1 MVRNRPPRPKI
12 ARPFC
17 LVGRVRLTGMQSPAT
32 VPVRPA
38 PPIPHW
44 PGRLV
49 PVGEAEVFVRSV
61 PSPSGAEPGLCVHG
75 LGGSSTNWTDLMDVL
90 RRPGPPP
97 GQDEWYGLDGQDA
110 GWPDGPGARLV
121 ACGALDL
128 PGNGYSPP
136 PPDGDYSVRA
146 QAAVVARL
154 IEDRGRGPVHLVGNS
169 LGGAVC
175 TRLAALR
182 PELVK
187 TLTLVSPALPD
198 LRPRPVP
205 ARVSA
210 LRVPGIGPWLLRR
223 ASKIPAR
230 QRVGVLLRAV
240 YYDPDAVHPDRIAEE
255 ITEVER
261 QDGLGYAGDVLLG
274 SARGVV
280 YEYLR
285 RGPQTL
291 WRDAA
296 QVAAEVLAVYGSHDR
311 LVDPRMAVRAAR
323 TFRHARV
330 LVLPHTG
337 HVAQMEHP
345 GQVASEMR
353 IMMSAAAGR
362 AARATAR

>member
-1 MVRNRPPRPKI
+1 MS
-12 ARPFC
+12 
-17 LVGRVRLTGMQSPAT
+17 MYSPST
-32 VPVRPA
+32 IPVRPA
-38 PPIPHW
+38 PPVPHW

-49 PVGEAEVFVRSV
+49 PVGAAEVFVRSV
-61 PSPSGAEPGLCVHG
+61 PSPPGAEPGLCVHG
-75 LGGSSTNWTDLMDVL
+75 LGGSSTNWTDLMDLL
-90 RRPGPPP
+90 RQPVPPP
-97 GQDEWYGLDGQDA
+97 GQDEWQRLDGQDA
-110 GWPDGPGARLV
+110 GWPGGPGGRLV
-121 ACGALDL
+121 GCDALDL

-154 IEDRGRGPVHLVGNS
+154 IEERGRGPVHLVGNS

-198 LRPRPVP
+198 LRPRPIP

-210 LRVPGIGPWLLRR
+210 LRVPGLGRWLLRR
-223 ASKIPAR
+223 ATKIPAR
-230 QRVGVLLRAV
+230 QRVGVLLRGV
-240 YYDPDAVHPDRIAEE
+240 YYDPDVVHPDRIAEE
-255 ITEVER
+255 VAEVER
-261 QDGLGYAGDVLLG
+261 QDRLGYADDVLLG
-274 SARGVV
+274 SAKGVV

-296 QVAAEVLAVYGSHDR
+296 QITAEVLAIYGSHDR

-330 LVLPHTG
+330 LVLPRTG
-337 HVAQMEHP
+337 HVAQMERP

-353 IMMSAAAGR
+353 IMMSAAAAR
-362 AARATAR
+362 AARDTAR

>member
-1 MVRNRPPRPKI
+1 MYRP
-12 ARPFC
+12 
-17 LVGRVRLTGMQSPAT
+17 LTTQA
-32 VPVRPA
+32 RPA

-49 PVGEAEVFVRSV
+49 RVGTTEVFLRSV
-61 PSPSGAEPGLCVHG
+61 PPVPGAEPGLCVHG
-75 LGGSSTNWTDLMDVL
+75 LGGSSANWTDLMDAL

-97 GQDEWYGLDGQDA
+97 GQDGRRGPDGQDA
-110 GWPDGPGARLV
+110 GWPAGPGARLV
-121 ACGALDL
+121 GCDALDL
-128 PGNGYSPP
+128 PGNGHSPP
-136 PPDGDYSVRA
+136 PLDGDYSVGA

-154 IEDRGRGPVHLVGNS
+154 IEERGRGPVHLVGNS

-198 LRPRPVP
+198 LRPRLIP

-210 LRVPGIGPWLLRR
+210 LRVPVLGPWLLRR
-223 ASKIPAR
+223 AARIPAS
-230 QRVGVLLRAV
+230 QRVEVLLRGV
-240 YYDPDAVHPDRIAEE
+240 YFDPGAVHPDRVAEE
-255 ITEVER
+255 VAEIER
-261 QDGLGYAGDVLLG
+261 EERLGYVDDVLLG

-296 QVAAEVLAVYGSHDR
+296 AVTAQVLALYGSHDR

-330 LVLPHTG
+330 LVLPRTG

-345 GQVASEMR
+345 EQVAGEMR
-353 IMMSAAAGR
+353 IMMSAAAAR
-362 AARATAR
+362 AAREAAR

>member
-1 MVRNRPPRPKI
+1 MH
-12 ARPFC
+12 
-17 LVGRVRLTGMQSPAT
+17 SPAT
-32 VPVRPA
+32 IPA
-38 PPIPHW
+38 PPAPPVPHW

-49 PVGEAEVFVRSV
+49 ALGSGQVFVRSV
-61 PSPSGAEPGLCVHG
+61 PSPPGAEPGLCVHG
-75 LGGSSTNWTDLMDVL
+75 LGGSSTNWTDLMDLL
-90 RRPGPPP
+90 RQPGPPP
-97 GQDEWYGLDGQDA
+97 GQDEGQGLDGQDA
-110 GWPDGPGARLV
+110 SWPAGPGGRLV
-121 ACGALDL
+121 GCEALDL
-128 PGNGYSPP
+128 PGNGHSPP

-146 QAAVVARL
+146 QVAVVARL
-154 IEDRGRGPVHLVGNS
+154 IEERGGGPVHLIGNS

-198 LRPRPVP
+198 LRPRPIP

-223 ASKIPAR
+223 ATRIPAR

-255 ITEVER
+255 VAEVER
-261 QDGLGYAGDVLLG
+261 QDGLDYAGDVLLG

-296 QVAAEVLAVYGSHDR
+296 QITAEVLAIYGSHDR
-311 LVDPRMAVRAAR
+311 LVDPRMAARAAR

-330 LVLPHTG
+330 LVLPRTG

-353 IMMSAAAGR
+353 IMMSAAAAR
-362 AARATAR
+362 AARETAR

>member
-1 MVRNRPPRPKI
+1 
-12 ARPFC
+12 
-17 LVGRVRLTGMQSPAT
+17 
-32 VPVRPA
+32 
-38 PPIPHW
+38 
-44 PGRLV
+44 
-49 PVGEAEVFVRSV
+49 VGEAEVFVRST
-61 PSPSGAEPGLCVHG
+61 PPPPGAEPGLCVHG
-75 LGGSSTNWTDLMDVL
+75 LGGSSTNWTDLMDLL

-97 GQDEWYGLDGQDA
+97 GQDDWYGFDGQDA

-121 ACGALDL
+121 ACEALDL
-128 PGNGYSPP
+128 PGNGHSPP
-136 PPDGDYSVRA
+136 PPDADYSVRA
-146 QAAVVARL
+146 QATVVARL
-154 IEDRGRGPVHLVGNS
+154 IEERGRGPVHLVGNS

-198 LRPRPVP
+198 LRPRPIP

-223 ASKIPAR
+223 ASKVPIR
-230 QRVGVLLRAV
+230 QRVEVLLRAV

-255 ITEVER
+255 IAEVER
-261 QDGLGYAGDVLLG
+261 EDGLGYTGDVLLG

-296 QVAAEVLAVYGSHDR
+296 QITAEVLALYGSHDR
-311 LVDPRMAVRAAR
+311 LVDPRMAARAAR

-330 LVLPHTG
+330 LVLPRTG

-345 GQVASEMR
+345 GQVVSEMR
-353 IMMSAAAGR
+353 IMMSAAAAR
-362 AARATAR
+362 AARDMAR

>member
-1 MVRNRPPRPKI
+1 MY
-12 ARPFC
+12 
-17 LVGRVRLTGMQSPAT
+17 SPSPL
-32 VPVRPA
+32 PVRPA
-38 PPIPHW
+38 PPIPRW

-49 PVGEAEVFVRSV
+49 PVGAAEVFVRSV
-61 PSPSGAEPGLCVHG
+61 PSAPGAEPGVCVHG
-75 LGGSSTNWTDLMDVL
+75 LDGSSRNWTDLMDAL
-90 RRPGPPP
+90 HRPGPAP
-97 GQDEWYGLDGQDA
+97 GQDEPYGLEGPDA
-110 GWPDGPGARLV
+110 GWPGGPGGRLV
-121 ACGALDL
+121 ACEALDL
-128 PGNGYSPP
+128 PGNGHSPP

-154 IEDRGRGPVHLVGNS
+154 IEERDRGPVHLIGNS

-182 PELVK
+182 PGLVK

-198 LRPRPVP
+198 LRPRLIP
-205 ARVSA
+205 ARLSA

-223 ASKIPAR
+223 ATRLPAR
-230 QRVGVLLRAV
+230 ERVGLVLRAV

-255 ITEVER
+255 VAELEW
-261 QDGLGYAGDVLLG
+261 QDGLDYAGDVLLG

-296 QVAAEVLAVYGSHDR
+296 QITAEVLAVYGSHDR
-311 LVDPRMAVRAAR
+311 LVDPRMAARAAR

-330 LVLPHTG
+330 LVLPRTG
-337 HVAQMEHP
+337 HVAQMERP
-345 GQVASEMR
+345 GELASEMR
-353 IMMSAAAGR
+353 IMMSAAAAR
-362 AARATAR
+362 AARDTAQ

>member
-1 MVRNRPPRPKI
+1 MY
-12 ARPFC
+12 
-17 LVGRVRLTGMQSPAT
+17 SPST
-32 VPVRPA
+32 VPARSAPA
-38 PPIPHW
+38 IPHW

-49 PVGEAEVFVRSV
+49 RVGGAEVFLRSV
-61 PSPSGAEPGLCVHG
+61 PPAPGAEPGLCVHG

-97 GQDEWYGLDGQDA
+97 GQDEWQGPDGQDA
-110 GWPDGPGARLV
+110 DWMGGPGGRLI
-121 ACGALDL
+121 ACDALDL

-146 QAAVVARL
+146 QVAVVARL
-154 IEDRGRGPVHLVGNS
+154 IEERGRGPVHLVGNS

-198 LRPRPVP
+198 LRPRPIP
-205 ARVSA
+205 ARLSA
-210 LRVPGIGPWLLRR
+210 LRVPGIGPWLMRR
-223 ASKIPAR
+223 TTRIPAR
-230 QRVGVLLRAV
+230 QRVRVLLRAV
-240 YYDPDAVHPDRIAEE
+240 YYDPDAVHPDRIDEE
-255 ITEVER
+255 VAEVER
-261 QDGLGYAGDVLLG
+261 QDGLSYVGDVLLG

-296 QVAAEVLAVYGSHDR
+296 QITAQVLAIYGSHDR
-311 LVDPRMAVRAAR
+311 LVDPRMAARAAR
-323 TFRHARV
+323 TFRYARV
-330 LVLPHTG
+330 LVLPRTG

-353 IMMSAAAGR
+353 IMMSAAAAC
-362 AARATAR
+362 AARDMAR